1 MTHCDEIRVIF
12 FHSSGPFTK
21 KALTTVSA
29 LNILV
34 VEKNRIEP
42 FIRLVASFVS
52 AYIHKG
58 ARKGQALSVTA
69 IKFLYNIIFHML
81 RYMRVN
87 A

>member
-1 MTHCDEIRVIF
+1 MTSVLC
-12 FHSSGPFTK
+12 
-21 KALTTVSA
+21 VSRFIYYISIIII
-29 LNILV
+29 LNMA
-34 VEKNRIEP
+34 EKNRIEP

-58 ARKGQALSVTA
+58 ARKGQASSVTA

>member
-1 MTHCDEIRVIF
+1 MYLG
-12 FHSSGPFTK
+12 SSI
-21 KALTTVSA
+21 VSLSLSFKRMA
-29 LNILV
+29 
-34 VEKNRIEP
+34 EKNRIEP

-52 AYIHKG
+52 ACIHKG

-69 IKFLYNIIFHML
+69 IKFLYNIVFHML

>member
-1 MTHCDEIRVIF
+1 MYLGLSI
-12 FHSSGPFTK
+12 
-21 KALTTVSA
+21 VSLSLSFKRMA
-29 LNILV
+29 
-34 VEKNRIEP
+34 EKNRIEP

-52 AYIHKG
+52 ACIHKG
-58 ARKGQALSVTA
+58 ARKGQASSVTA

>member
-1 MTHCDEIRVIF
+1 M
-12 FHSSGPFTK
+12 
-21 KALTTVSA
+21 A
-29 LNILV
+29 
-34 VEKNRIEP
+34 EKNRIEP

-52 AYIHKG
+52 ACIHKG

-69 IKFLYNIIFHML
+69 IKFLYNIVFHML

>member
-1 MTHCDEIRVIF
+1 MPYDSIRN
-12 FHSSGPFTK
+12 HRATLENM
-21 KALTTVSA
+21 A
-29 LNILV
+29 
-34 VEKNRIEP
+34 EKNRIEP

-58 ARKGQALSVTA
+58 ARKGQASSVTA

>member
-1 MTHCDEIRVIF
+1 MYLGLSIISLSLSFKRM
-12 FHSSGPFTK
+12 
-21 KALTTVSA
+21 A
-29 LNILV
+29 
-34 VEKNRIEP
+34 EKNRIEP

-52 AYIHKG
+52 ACIHKG

-69 IKFLYNIIFHML
+69 IKFLYNIVFHML

>member
-1 MTHCDEIRVIF
+1 MYLGLSIISLSLSFKRM
-12 FHSSGPFTK
+12 
-21 KALTTVSA
+21 A
-29 LNILV
+29 
-34 VEKNRIEP
+34 EKNRIEP

-58 ARKGQALSVTA
+58 ARKGQASSVTA

>member
-1 MTHCDEIRVIF
+1 MYLGLSI
-12 FHSSGPFTK
+12 
-21 KALTTVSA
+21 VSLSLSFKRMA
-29 LNILV
+29 
-34 VEKNRIEP
+34 EKNRIEP

-52 AYIHKG
+52 ACIHKG

-69 IKFLYNIIFHML
+69 IKFLYNIVFHML

>member
-1 MTHCDEIRVIF
+1 MPYDSISNHGATLENV
-12 FHSSGPFTK
+12 
-21 KALTTVSA
+21 A
-29 LNILV
+29 
-34 VEKNRIEP
+34 EKNRIEL

-52 AYIHKG
+52 ACFHKG

-69 IKFLYNIIFHML
+69 IKFLYNIVFHML

>member
-1 MTHCDEIRVIF
+1 M
-12 FHSSGPFTK
+12 
-21 KALTTVSA
+21 A
-29 LNILV
+29 
-34 VEKNRIEP
+34 EKNRIEP

>member
-1 MTHCDEIRVIF
+1 MYLGLSIISLLLSFKRV
-12 FHSSGPFTK
+12 
-21 KALTTVSA
+21 A
-29 LNILV
+29 
-34 VEKNRIEP
+34 EKNRIEP

-52 AYIHKG
+52 ACIHKG

-69 IKFLYNIIFHML
+69 IKFLYNIVFHML

>member
-1 MTHCDEIRVIF
+1 MPYDSIRNHRATLENV
-12 FHSSGPFTK
+12 
-21 KALTTVSA
+21 A
-29 LNILV
+29 
-34 VEKNRIEP
+34 EKNRIEP

-58 ARKGQALSVTA
+58 ARKGQASSVTA